1 MTGTVRSDI
10 VAVVTDA
17 LGVATRYQRGPT
29 WPKNADKWMA
39 DLDRIDGRLAGLAA
53 ALVVRVPPMPRGHWS
68 RIEREAGVVAIA
80 ERVPSRDAKALPTPF
95 ALR

>member
-1 MTGTVRSDI
+1 
-10 VAVVTDA
+10 
-17 LGVATRYQRGPT
+17 
-29 WPKNADKWMA
+29 MA

-80 ERVPSRDAKALPTPF
+80 ERVPSS
-95 ALR
+95 